1 MLCSYESMVIAK
13 DTMKDTG
20 LNTEAL
26 GGTNKTNKCLPPFV
40 YHLSHN
46 QPIPF
51 ILYGYYIYQLL
62 A

>member
-1 MLCSYESMVIAK
+1 MVIAK